1 MLFGPDKIW
10 GVSHIGHRRISNQ
23 DRYLARML
31 DRSEAPEAVLLA
43 VADGMGGAPEG
54 KLSAQILMNVLLRS
68 QTSQIQGEQCLVRLL
83 LQADK
88 EIRHKVE
95 VYSKLEGLGTTATI
109 ALIDQKSVIWAH
121 VGDSRLYLSRN
132 DRLKQISTDHRF
144 IQDLLDDGTLSQEEA
159 RQHPLRNVLDQCVGC
174 GNMLPESGRFS
185 LVAGDVIMLCS
196 DGLTR
201 HVSDEQIQRT
211 FGDKNARRMANNL
224 LQSALQAGGRDN
236 VTVLVA
242 VARTGLD

>member
-1 MLFGPDKIW
+1 
-10 GVSHIGHRRISNQ
+10 
-23 DRYLARML
+23 
-31 DRSEAPEAVLLA
+31 
-43 VADGMGGAPEG
+43 
-54 KLSAQILMNVLLRS
+54 
-68 QTSQIQGEQCLVRLL
+68 
-83 LQADK
+83 
-88 EIRHKVE
+88 
-95 VYSKLEGLGTTATI
+95 
-109 ALIDQKSVIWAH
+109 
-121 VGDSRLYLSRN
+121 
-132 DRLKQISTDHRF
+132 
-144 IQDLLDDGTLSQEEA
+144 
-159 RQHPLRNVLDQCVGC
+159 
-174 GNMLPESGRFS
+174 MLPESGRFS